1 MKTEKRRRVI
11 VLILACLFTLM
22 QLTGWQIS
30 MRYGTSVHRNAFF
43 QNIGMLSGIQLVFAA
58 FFEAAFW
65 YAVIDVSFYL
75 LGGRKRNRY
84 AKKGGKFTASDTTSG
99 RRGWILVGVGL
110 FCCLFLGLLGCWPG
124 IYTYDAQ
131 GQLAQAMYPEAAYTM
146 HHPLLHT
153 LFMGK
158 IITFGYKISGEDLAA
173 GIFLHSVAQMLI
185 CTVIFT
191 YAVRFVWNLTKQRWV
206 TITAFLYYAFFPT
219 IVLFTFC
226 TTKDVL
232 CSAFLHLMTIL
243 LYEVYE
249 DVEGFFARKG
259 KAVLLILSGVLMCLF
274 RNNGVYA
281 IVLMALLTAVFFRR
295 KLKVI
300 CLILIPVALLSI
312 LSSKGLQALLQARGA
327 SMVEASSVPIQQL
340 ARVYNEE
347 GEEAFTEEERELI
360 SQAVST
366 EKLQEYTPTI
376 SDSVKNFVHFDDVV
390 MRQKG
395 NYIGLWLKKGIR
407 YPGKYIAS
415 FLDNTYQAWYPGTS
429 ITRYPEL
436 SESDYLDIEG
446 FDTVE
451 KKPKIQWLYDI
462 YHRIATEFSY
472 QKIPGLRLLFS
483 VGAMFWV
490 VLFTW
495 FYGIWKKNSGIMAA
509 LLMIL
514 CFCATCFLGPTVL
527 VRYYLN
533 LFYIFPVCIAF
544 LSGR

>member
-84 AKKGGKFTASDTTSG
+84 ARKGGKFIASDTTSG

>member
-1 MKTEKRRRVI
+1 MKTEKRRRII

-43 QNIGMLSGIQLVFAA
+43 QNIGMLSGIQFVFAA
-58 FFEAAFW
+58 FIEAAFW

-75 LGGRKRNRY
+75 LGGRKRNRH
-84 AKKGGKFTASDTTSG
+84 AKKGEKYTAPDTISG
-99 RRGWILVGVGL
+99 RKGWILVGVGL

-124 IYTYDAQ
+124 IYAYDAQ
-131 GQLAQAMYPEAAYTM
+131 GQLAQAMYPEVEYAT

-153 LFMGK
+153 FVMGK
-158 IITFGYKISGEDLAA
+158 IITIGYHVFGENLSMGVLMY
-173 GIFLHSVAQMLI
+173 SVIQMLI

-191 YAVRFVWNLTKQRWV
+191 YSIYSIWIITRRKWLTV
-206 TITAFLYYAFFPT
+206 VAFLYYAFFPT
-219 IVLFTFC
+219 VVLFTFC

-232 CSAFLHLMTIL
+232 CSAFLHLMVLLVYEIYQDTNGFFIQKGKVIL
-243 LYEVYE
+243 LI
-249 DVEGFFARKG
+249 F
-259 KAVLLILSGVLMCLF
+259 SGVLMCLF
-274 RNNGVYA
+274 RNNGIYA
-281 IVLMALLTAVFFRR
+281 VALMAIFASVSFPKKWRLGCVVF
-295 KLKVI
+295 
-300 CLILIPVALLSI
+300 IPIMLLSF
-312 LSSKGLQALLQARGA
+312 LSGKGLQAVLHAEIS
-327 SMVEASSVPIQQL
+327 SMAEAFSVPIQQI

-347 GEEAFTEEERELI
+347 GEEAFTEEELGLI
-360 SQAVST
+360 YRAVSA
-366 EKLQEYTPTI
+366 EVLLGYQPMI
-376 SDSVKNFVHFDDVV
+376 SDDVKYAIQFNEEVV
-390 MRQKG
+390 THKG
-395 NYIGLWLKKGIR
+395 EYVRLWMNTGVRNPKEYML
-407 YPGKYIAS
+407 S
-415 FLDNTYQAWYPGTS
+415 FLDNTYQAWYPGTC
-429 ITRYPEL
+429 ITRYPER

-451 KKPKIQWLYDI
+451 KEPKIQWLYDI
-462 YHRIATEFSY
+462 YHKIAAEFFY

-495 FYGIWKKNSGIMAA
+495 FYGIWKKDSGIMAA

>member
-1 MKTEKRRRVI
+1 MKMEKRRRII

-75 LGGRKRNRY
+75 LGGRGRSRHLKRRNFDNE
-84 AKKGGKFTASDTTSG
+84 KMGVSE
-99 RRGWILVGVGL
+99 RRIWILVGSGL
-110 FCCLFLGLLGCWPG
+110 FFCLFMGLLACWPG
-124 IYTYDAQ
+124 IYAYDAQ
-131 GQLAQAMYPEAAYTM
+131 GQLAQAMYPEVEYAT

-153 LFMGK
+153 LIMGK
-158 IITFGYKISGEDLAA
+158 IITFGYHAFKENLGA
-173 GIFLHSVAQMLI
+173 GVLMYSIVQMLV

-191 YAVRFVWNLTKQRWV
+191 YSICFIWTVTKRKWLAA
-206 TITAFLYYAFFPT
+206 TAFLYYSFFPT
-219 IVLFTFC
+219 VVLFTFC

-232 CSAFLHLMTIL
+232 CSAFLHLMVIL
-243 LYEVYE
+243 IYEMYQ
-249 DVEGFFARKG
+249 DTDSFFVQKK
-259 KAVLLILSGVLMCLF
+259 KAALLIFSGVLMCLF
-274 RNNGVYA
+274 RNNGIYA
-281 IVLMALLTAVFFRR
+281 VALMAAFAGVLFPKRR
-295 KLKVI
+295 RLVCI
-300 CLILIPVALLSI
+300 IFLPIMLLSF
-312 LSSKGLQALLQARGA
+312 LSGKGLQAVLHAEIS
-327 SMVEASSVPIQQL
+327 SMAEAFSVPIQQI

-347 GEEAFTEEERELI
+347 GEEAFTEEELGLI
-360 SQAVST
+360 YQAVSA
-366 EKLQEYTPTI
+366 EVLLGYQPMI
-376 SDSVKNFVHFDDVV
+376 SDDVKYAIQFNEEVV
-390 MRQKG
+390 THKG
-395 NYIGLWLKKGIR
+395 DYLRLWLNAGFRNPKE
-407 YPGKYIAS
+407 YILS
-415 FLDNTYQAWYPGTS
+415 FLDNTYQAWYPGTC
-429 ITRYPEL
+429 ITRYPER

-451 KKPKIQWLYDI
+451 KEPKIKWLYDI
-462 YHRIATEFSY
+462 YHKIATEFSY

-483 VGAMFWV
+483 IGAMFWV

-495 FYGIWKKNSGIMAA
+495 FYGIWKKDSGVMAA